1 MVEEFRKKRLRA
13 ALLQKNVGNEKVF
26 AVIIGEYPNRESA
39 ERAKEIVQ
47 RQCECEPFVVE
58 K

>member
-1 MVEEFRKKRLRA
+1 MQQEKRRKKWGKNLE
-13 ALLQKNVGNEKVF
+13 KNVGNEKVF